1 MCVEPTTALM
11 IASAGSSLIQFQ
23 QAKAQQKAQFVA
35 QKRQNE
41 LARANAI
48 RRYATEQLKIRQ
60 LASQKS
66 QKGFE
71 ATMKARRARAE
82 FVTTADNTTINSSG
96 IQLLDW
102 KDTRLNKVLD
112 SSLISTTVTNTLHN
126 FLTGTGLNPSV
137 WSEGDL
143 VWLDDDL
150 LKDHKRTLEMFNEME
165 DGKSNYHLVL
175 LLKISKWLGIQPSK
189 GNEIN
194 NFFDI
199 KEATFSGIKPNHPH
213 YLSIEETKIIH
224 EILSTEWNEI
234 QKIKITSIMR
244 RKILNSIIHYY
255 IFHIPGFKKP
265 KALSILEEV
274 FD

>member
-1 MCVEPTTALM
+1 MQIVDDAIILGKNQVKNNNHVVKVFTRNYGLQSVYV
-11 IASAGSSLIQFQ
+11 SAQKKKKSAKSAVLQPLSLCQIRFTKTKNSSLPILQEAKIEVPLLNIQMD
-23 QAKAQQKAQFVA
+23 V
-35 QKRQNE
+35 
-41 LARANAI
+41 
-48 RRYATEQLKIRQ
+48 Y
-60 LASQKS
+60 KS
-66 QKGFE
+66 TIALF
-71 ATMKARRARAE
+71 
-82 FVTTADNTTINSSG
+82 TAD
-96 IQLLDW
+96 
-102 KDTRLNKVLD
+102 
-112 SSLISTTVTNTLHN
+112 
-126 FLTGTGLNPSV
+126 FLTQVLPENTE
-137 WSEGDL
+137 EGFYDFI
-143 VWLDDDL
+143 
-150 LKDHKRTLEMFNEME
+150 KNSIEMFNEME

-265 KALSILEEV
+265 RALTILEEV